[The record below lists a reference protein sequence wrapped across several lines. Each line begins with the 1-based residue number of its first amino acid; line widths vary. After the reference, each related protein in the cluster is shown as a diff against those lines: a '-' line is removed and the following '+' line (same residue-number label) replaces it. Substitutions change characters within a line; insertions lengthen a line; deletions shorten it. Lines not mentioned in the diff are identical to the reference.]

1 MRKNV
6 CSIFLAMMMLVSI
19 FGTTAFAVEIPDQ
32 SDNEIAE
39 NQTELTMRIVTPE
52 EMDSIIAGIQNGTV
66 PLNWFDDIVAVS
78 AKRVQKSDGTEYFS
92 LTLVNVGFIFD
103 RVDVD
108 GNIQL
113 YNSSGLLVA
122 NKAIDEKKIVYG
134 ISRVIDIYPFQG
146 HYTTG
151 TYSLRVSDGDAGTTY
166 TGSVADLGG

>member
-1 MRKNV
+1 MRKKV
-6 CSIFLAMMMLVSI
+6 CSIFLAMMMLISM
-19 FGTTAFAVEIPDQ
+19 FATTALAADVPAQ
-32 SDNEIAE
+32 SDNGVVE

-52 EMDSIIAGIQNGTV
+52 EMDSIIAGIQNGTI

-78 AKRVQKSDGTEYFS
+78 GKRVQKSDGTEYFS
-92 LTLVNVGFIFD
+92 LTLLNTGFVFD

-108 GNIQL
+108 GNIKL
-113 YNSSGLLVA
+113 YDSGRLVA
-122 NKAIDEKKIVYG
+122 NKAIDEPKLVFG
-134 ISRVIDIYPFQG
+134 FSRVIDIYPLGG